1 MWSFAAEVPP
11 RVQRLL
17 KLCRSDANDDSDTL
31 MTELLHEMGLSPVNS
46 IAESEDHSS
55 EDKASADSCREVI
68 AAKAES
74 STNPKD
80 NSSNILNDVWNGE
93 TVLHVA
99 AAGGKSSLIPILLL
113 HGTNPTIK

>member
-11 RVQRLL
+11 HVQRLL

-31 MTELLHEMGLSPVNS
+31 MTELLREIGFSPINIV
-46 IAESEDHSS
+46 AESEVQSS
-55 EDKASADSCREVI
+55 KDKASADSCCEVI
-68 AAKAES
+68 AAEAES

-80 NSSNILNDVWNGE
+80 NSSSILNDVWNGE

-113 HGTNPTIK
+113 HGANPAIK